1 VEDTISSGAHSSGRR
16 GALRRAASSVRLRA
30 ALSLGVLALPLGFG
44 TMAFFTDSVSV
55 TGAGV
60 TGGTLDLSVSGGDPY
75 ASTSLAMGTAV
86 PGSTSAEVLTVQNVG
101 NVPLK
106 YSLDGGVTGG
116 DAAAMAPYLNL
127 TVRAGG
133 TKSGTTCIN
142 GTVIYNALL
151 TTTTTTDIIA
161 TTAKRGPVAATS
173 GTDPLCF
180 QVTFGSGA
188 PTALQG
194 KTTTAVFTFLATS
207 DVA

>member
-1 VEDTISSGAHSSGRR
+1 M
-16 GALRRAASSVRLRA
+16 RLRA

-55 TGAGV
+55 TGAGI

-75 ASTSLAMGTAV
+75 ASTTLAMATAV

-106 YSLDGGVTGG
+106 YSLDGGLTGD
-116 DAAAMAPYLNL
+116 DAAAMASSLNL
-127 TVRAGG
+127 TIRAGG

-142 GTVIYNALL
+142 GTVIYNAAL
-151 TTTTTTDIIA
+151 TATATTDVIA
-161 TTAKRGPVAATS
+161 PTAKRGPVAATS
-173 GTDPLCF
+173 GTDALCF
-180 QVTFGSGA
+180 QVTFSNSA

-207 DVA
+207 DLT